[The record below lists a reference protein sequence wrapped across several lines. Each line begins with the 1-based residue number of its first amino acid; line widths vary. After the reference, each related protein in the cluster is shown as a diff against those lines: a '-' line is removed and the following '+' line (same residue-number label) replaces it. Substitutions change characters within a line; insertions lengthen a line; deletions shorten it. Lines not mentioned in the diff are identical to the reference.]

1 MNNLILITSVINTP
15 NTPLSYTNT
24 RSVFSRQDRFEQTK
38 KTIKSVREKLSNSK
52 IIIVECSDFNEEENN
67 YFKENCDYKL

>member
-1 MNNLILITSVINTP
+1 MDNLVLITSVINTP

-52 IIIVECSDFNEEENN
+52 IIICLLYTSDAADE
-67 YFKENCDYKL
+67 

>member
-1 MNNLILITSVINTP
+1 MDSFVLITSVINTP

-52 IIIVECSDFNEEENN
+52 IIIVECSDFNEEESK
-67 YFKENCDYKL
+67 YFND